1 MDNVILMPHIGAA
14 TREAQRRVVKAVCR
28 DVAAVLDGGEATYFA
43 NFSKPRKGWERTR
56 LACE

>member
-1 MDNVILMPHIGAA
+1 MPHIGAA